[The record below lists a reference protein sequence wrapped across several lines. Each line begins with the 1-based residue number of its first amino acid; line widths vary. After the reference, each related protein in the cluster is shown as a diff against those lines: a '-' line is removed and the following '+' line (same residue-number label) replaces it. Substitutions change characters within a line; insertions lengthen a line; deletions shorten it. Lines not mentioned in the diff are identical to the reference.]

1 MLRSSD
7 FSERTGAI
15 AHDVRRQGFAARG
28 VMLTLGAVFLA
39 AAAGK
44 TWDFTFTSVAIQYV
58 LGSSMS
64 FAIVLAVL
72 LAILESALGWS
83 LLLDVGR
90 RVALWISLVALIV
103 FSFVLVRLWL
113 DPSAPSCGCFGA
125 VRNAI
130 LGGDRSPLGL
140 VRNGLMTWGL
150 LWLLRVE
157 YRRRR

>member
-1 MLRSSD
+1 
-7 FSERTGAI
+7 
-15 AHDVRRQGFAARG
+15 
-28 VMLTLGAVFLA
+28 
-39 AAAGK
+39 
-44 TWDFTFTSVAIQYV
+44 
-58 LGSSMS
+58 MS

-130 LGGDRSPLGL
+130 LGGDKSPLGL